1 MNSTLSFVRGSQL
14 LLSHMNIRGCVVIA
28 CLALIFVS
36 HPPVTRIIEA
46 RSRSKNLLETCSLC
60 QLEQAVCPNCLVF
73 CPRTNAQSVCACVRK
88 ELQAELL
95 RSRNWELR
103 DLLPAAAGP
112 AARDST
118 ERSSRSGRQGNPY
131 RRSARGGNITQPPIR
146 SGQTGYTSTRGSR
159 GQSRSL
165 SRITNSS
172 YAAPH
177 DPHRT

>member
-1 MNSTLSFVRGSQL
+1 M
-14 LLSHMNIRGCVVIA
+14 
-28 CLALIFVS
+28 
-36 HPPVTRIIEA
+36 
-46 RSRSKNLLETCSLC
+46 
-60 QLEQAVCPNCLVF
+60 CPNCLVF
-73 CPRTNAQSVCACVRK
+73 SPRSIAQSICACVRK

-112 AARDST
+112 AVRGST
-118 ERSSRSGRQGNPY
+118 GRSGRSGRRGNPY

-159 GQSRSL
+159 GQSHSL

-177 DPHRT
+177 DPRRTETRLRNVRAQSYSRWRIMNWFHLLQYKRRL